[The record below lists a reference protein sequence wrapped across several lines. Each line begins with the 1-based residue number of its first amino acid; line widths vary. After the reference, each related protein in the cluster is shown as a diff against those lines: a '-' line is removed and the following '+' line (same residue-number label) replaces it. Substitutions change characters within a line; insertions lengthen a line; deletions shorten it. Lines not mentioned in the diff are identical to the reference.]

1 MKVGISTA
9 CYYPLETER
18 AVERIIETGVSVAE
32 VFINSTSEAGPA
44 YIAELKARCDA
55 AGLRICAFHPCTSFA
70 EPVYFFTGYTR
81 RLNDSLDLYRF
92 YFEAAAQ
99 LGASVFNFH
108 GSSPEAGESLYFE
121 IYGLLYEE
129 ARRFG
134 LVFSQENVVGY
145 KSQSPA
151 FIKAMKN
158 ALGDDVAFTL
168 DIKQANRA
176 GYSPFEM
183 LDAMSGRVVHLHISD
198 FDKKR
203 DCLLPGQGTFD
214 IDELMS
220 RLLKAG
226 YQGDA
231 VIEVYR
237 KNYDKYQDITTSLKK
252 YSDYI

>member
-1 MKVGISTA
+1 MKIGVSTA

-18 AVERIIETGVSVAE
+18 AVAQIIETGASVAE

-44 YIAELKARCDA
+44 YIRQLRDDCDR
-55 AGLRICAFHPCTSFA
+55 AGLRVCAFHPCTSFA

-92 YFEAAAQ
+92 YFEAAAF

-108 GSSPEAGESLYFE
+108 GSKPDAPESLYYE
-121 IYGLLYEE
+121 IYSLLFEE

-151 FIKAMKN
+151 FILSMKR
-158 ALGDDVAFTL
+158 ALGQNVAFTL
-168 DIKQANRA
+168 DVKQANRA
-176 GYSPFEM
+176 GHSPFEM
-183 LDAMSGRVVHLHISD
+183 LDAMSGRIAHLHIND
-198 FDKKR
+198 YDAKR
-203 DCLLPGQGTFD
+203 DCLLPGKGTFD
-214 IDELMS
+214 LDELLS
-220 RLLKAG
+220 RVIRNG

-237 KNYDKYQDITTSLKK
+237 KNYDKYQDITDSVIK
-252 YSDYI
+252 YGQYK